1 MSMFS
6 NPVHRAIVTY
16 SDTSTGEIK
25 VRIPALSGVHDVVS
39 LSKIGRSAYNGSWKV
54 PVIGEQIVVTADDP
68 NLSNIFWV
76 QTNPV
81 TPTSTTEVEA
91 DVAGLTTDVAGLE
104 TDLSALTA
112 RISALESYRDAFL
125 LGIFR

>member
-1 MSMFS
+1 MFS

-91 DVAGLTTDVAGLE
+91 DVAGLTTNIS
-104 TDLSALTA
+104 TLTI
-112 RISALESYRDAFL
+112 RINELESYKDALL
-125 LGIFR
+125 LGIFG

>member
-91 DVAGLTTDVAGLE
+91 DVAGLTTNIS
-104 TDLSALTA
+104 TLTI
-112 RISALESYRDAFL
+112 RINELESYKDALL
-125 LGIFR
+125 LGIFG

>member
-1 MSMFS
+1 MFS

-16 SDTSTGEIK
+16 SDSSTGEIK
-25 VRIPALSGVHDVVS
+25 VRIPALAGVHDVVS
-39 LSKIGRSAYNGSWKV
+39 LSKIGRSAYNGSWQV
-54 PVIGEQIVVTADDP
+54 PPIGEQIVVTADDP

-81 TPTSTTEVEA
+81 TPTSTTDIEA
-91 DVAGLTTDVAGLE
+91 DVAGLTTDVAGLS
-104 TDLSALTA
+104 TDLSALTT